1 MGLLL
6 IQMDVHLYQMAI
18 FILNTLE
25 IIQFGEQLSLIRTP
39 FLILEIIYSKSLRW
53 IKIMVVTKSLAN
65 LMRMKMG
72 MIAIQRQPIM
82 HNSLMIE

>member
-39 FLILEIIYSKSLRW
+39 FLILEITSSKNLRW

-72 MIAIQRQPIM
+72 MIAIQRQTIM

>member
-1 MGLLL
+1 
-6 IQMDVHLYQMAI
+6 MAI

-72 MIAIQRQPIM
+72 MIAIQRQTIM

>member
-72 MIAIQRQPIM
+72 MIAIQRQTIM

>member
-1 MGLLL
+1 
-6 IQMDVHLYQMAI
+6 MDVHLYQMAI

-39 FLILEIIYSKSLRW
+39 FLILEITSSKNLRW

-72 MIAIQRQPIM
+72 MIAIQRQTIM